1 MRLTVVVL
9 LLALAGCSS
18 QSLDDRLAPKK
29 DVAFAERY
37 FAALSS
43 GDQEEVDKAMD
54 PALLTAEN
62 RARLDGLVALIPPGS
77 PRSTR
82 LIASNVFVAKGDR
95 TVSLSFE
102 YEYESGWLV
111 WNVVLFHPGD
121 AATWVRGI
129 HLQPNSESQVAV
141 NAFRLRG
148 KSVIH
153 WAVLAAV
160 AACAIF
166 VLWSLA
172 VAARTP
178 IAEKK
183 WLWLMFIAVGLV
195 RLSFNWTTGQWG
207 VMLFGVQLLGSGFFT
222 AGPAAPVFLQTS
234 LPIGAIVFWVKRKR
248 WLAVARSAS
257 PSPSR
262 QPSDEESPR

>member
-1 MRLTVVVL
+1 MRLIVVVL
-9 LLALAGCSS
+9 MLALAGCNS
-18 QSLDDRLAPKK
+18 QALVDRLAPKE

-43 GDQEEVDKAMD
+43 GDQEEVDKSMD

-102 YEYESGWLV
+102 YEYESSWLV
-111 WNVVLFHPGD
+111 WNAVLFHPGD

-129 HLQPNSESQVAV
+129 HLQPNAESQVAV

-148 KSVIH
+148 KSAVH
-153 WAVLAAV
+153 WAVLTVVV
-160 AACAIF
+160 ACPIF
-166 VLWSLA
+166 VLWSLV

-222 AGPAAPVFLQTS
+222 AGPAAPVLLQTS

-248 WLAVARSAS
+248 WLTAAGSA
-257 PSPSR
+257 PPR
-262 QPSDEESPR
+262 PSDKESPR